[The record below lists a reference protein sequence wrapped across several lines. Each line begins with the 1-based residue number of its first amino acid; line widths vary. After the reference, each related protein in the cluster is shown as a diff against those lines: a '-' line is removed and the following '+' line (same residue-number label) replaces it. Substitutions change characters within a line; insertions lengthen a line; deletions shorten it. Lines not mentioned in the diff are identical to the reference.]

1 MADQSGS
8 SGQMGAG
15 ASAGGF
21 WARLQQ
27 IPRYYIYLLL
37 AAVVIWQILFPIPF
51 PVTPSATTRG
61 LEEAIRAVP
70 EGKLVLI
77 SADWDSSTQ
86 AETGP
91 QTAAVVEA
99 CFRHRKRF
107 VLMTLSPPMG
117 AKLANNIASEIAKQY
132 RATYGVDWAN
142 WGYKYGTSNVLMAMV
157 KDVPKTVGS
166 DFYGK
171 PVKSLPIMRGVRTV
185 KDIGLVVEVTGL
197 AGMTEMWI
205 GLIQGP
211 QGVPF
216 AAAYTAVMAPGYYP
230 YLDSGQIEGML
241 VGAKGAAEMES
252 LIARPGLGM
261 AIMSAQSW
269 AHVLIILFI
278 IVGNLG
284 YVLARGRE
292 KSG

>member
-1 MADQSGS
+1 MEAVE
-8 SGQMGAG
+8 
-15 ASAGGF
+15 AGGF
-21 WARLQQ
+21 WTRLQQ

-37 AAVVIWQILFPIPF
+37 AAVVVWQILFPILLPI
-51 PVTPSATTRG
+51 TPSATTRG

-91 QTAAVVEA
+91 QTAAVIEA
-99 CFRHRKRF
+99 CLRHHKPF
-107 VLMTLSPPMG
+107 VLMTLAPPMG
-117 AKLANNIASEIAKQY
+117 AKLAHSIGSEVAKRY
-132 RATYGVDWAN
+132 GARYGVDWAN